1 MELNGEVISYEIYY
15 IYNSFYLDF
24 KWMVEIYF
32 LGLFS
37 SYVKELIVTLIG
49 IKEDLI
55 FYFKIR
61 VKNK

>member
-1 MELNGEVISYEIYY
+1 
-15 IYNSFYLDF
+15 
-24 KWMVEIYF
+24 MVEIYF

-37 SYVKELIVTLIG
+37 SYVKELIVILIG

-55 FYFKIR
+55 FYFKIY